1 MRAVFGLVLIAGV
14 GLAGFAVMM
23 AKKQFDGYQMQL
35 AQAQS
40 MQSQIIP
47 TVEVFVAQKTLNY
60 GDPLAP
66 EDLRA
71 VKWPSDAIPEGSFLA
86 LSEIFPENASNPTR
100 YVLRTIEKD
109 EAIMASKI
117 SLPGEDAGL
126 NSRIERGMRAFAIK
140 VDVASGVSGFLRP
153 GDRVD
158 IYWTGS
164 VDKDIGGGSRGEI
177 TKLIEAN
184 VRLIAVDQSANG
196 ESAEAAIA
204 RTVTVAARP
213 DQVAGLAQAQSTG
226 RLSLSLVGTN
236 DDTIAEAIEVDQ
248 RRLLGLVSAPVAEA
262 VVVEQERVC
271 TTRVRRGA
279 EVVELQIPCT
289 N

>member
-23 AKKQFDGYQMQL
+23 AKKQFDAYQMQL

-40 MQSQIIP
+40 AQSQIIP
-47 TVEVFVAQKTLNY
+47 TVEVFVANKTLNY
-60 GDPLAP
+60 GDVLTQ

-71 VKWPSDAIPEGSFLA
+71 VKWPSNAIPEGSFA
-86 LSEIFPENASNPTR
+86 AITDIFPENNQAPR
-100 YVLRTIEKD
+100 YVLRIIEKD
-109 EAIMASKI
+109 EALMASKI
-117 SLPGEDAGL
+117 SLPGEDAGI

-158 IYWTGS
+158 VYWTGS
-164 VDKDIGGGSRGEI
+164 INQDITGEARGEI

-184 VRLIAVDQSANG
+184 VRLIAVDQSADG
-196 ESAEAAIA
+196 GMSEALIA

-213 DQVAGLAQAQSTG
+213 DQVAALAQAQSTG
-226 RLSLSLVGTN
+226 RLSLSLVGAN

-248 RRLLGLVSAPVAEA
+248 RALLGLVSAPIAAPVQIEK
-262 VVVEQERVC
+262 EEVC

-279 EVVELQIPCT
+279 EVVELAIPCT

>member
-1 MRAVFGLVLIAGV
+1 MRAVFGLVLIAGL

-23 AKKQFDGYQMQL
+23 AKKQFDAYQMQL

-47 TVEVFVAQKTLNY
+47 TVEVLVAQKTLNY

-164 VDKDIGGGSRGEI
+164 VDQDIGGGSRGEI

-226 RLSLSLVGTN
+226 RLSLSLVGAN

-248 RRLLGLVSAPVAEA
+248 RRLLGLVSAPIAEA
-262 VVVEQERVC
+262 VEVEQEQVC